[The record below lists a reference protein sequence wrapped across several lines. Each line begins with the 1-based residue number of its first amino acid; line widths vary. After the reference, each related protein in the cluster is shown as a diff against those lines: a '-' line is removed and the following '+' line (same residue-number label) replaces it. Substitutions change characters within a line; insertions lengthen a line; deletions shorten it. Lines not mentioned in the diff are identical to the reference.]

1 MLQYRMRSKPR
12 RWGWVAVILVLI
24 LLLFIIASRPGSQEA
39 NPGSLPVTSQS
50 TGGFGGTLL
59 GLWSDLKAGAIN
71 LWAGL
76 TGHGLP
82 RQVDIDLSA
91 QSVDGSGNDDEEEVA
106 LAGDIQVVISNPQAP
121 EAFVPAGA
129 SPQVLIYHTH
139 SYESYAKQD
148 GQDYVECSKWR
159 TKDNGY
165 NVAAVGEALAKELSV
180 KYGIAVLHDTT
191 DNECSQLG
199 TAYSRSLK
207 TVEKDLKENPGLKI
221 LIDLHRD
228 AYNAGINPDAVMMD
242 GKKVARMMVVV
253 GTGVGQ
259 TGVGFTE
266 KPDWQKNILLAQA
279 VTDELN
285 GFYPYLARKV
295 DVKTGRYNQHV
306 SPGAILI
313 EVGHNQNTLEDALNA
328 VPYLAQAIAD
338 ALSSMNDAGVYVA
351 ATPSSTISPPPLPSP
366 SPSPAATPLPPAVS
380 PSPSPSPSEPRVITL
395 N

>member
-1 MLQYRMRSKPR
+1 MLQYRMNKKPR
-12 RWGWVAVILVLI
+12 RWGLVAVILLFI
-24 LLLFIIASRPGSQEA
+24 LLLFVVASRPGSQEV
-39 NPGSLPVTSQS
+39 NSDTSQAA
-50 TGGFGGTLL
+50 GGFGGTLL
-59 GLWSDLKAGAIN
+59 SLWSDLKAGAVN

-82 RQVDIDLSA
+82 RQMEINIGA
-91 QSVDGSGNDDEEEVA
+91 QGADGSGSDEEEEPA
-106 LAGDIQVVISNPQAP
+106 LADDIQVVVTNPQAP
-121 EAFVPAGA
+121 EAFIPAGA
-129 SPQVLIYHTH
+129 APQVLIYHTH
-139 SYESYAKQD
+139 SYEAYAMED
-148 GQDYVECSKWR
+148 GQDYVECAKWR

-165 NVAAVGEALAKELSV
+165 NVAAVGEALAKELSS

-199 TAYSRSLK
+199 TAYTRSLK
-207 TVEKDLKENPGLKI
+207 TVEKDLAENPSLKI

-228 AYNAGINPDAVMMD
+228 AYNAGMNPDSVMID
-242 GKKVARMMVVV
+242 GKKVARMMIVI

-313 EVGHNQNTLEDALNA
+313 EVGHNQNTLDDALNA
-328 VPYLAQAIAD
+328 MPYLAQAIAD
-338 ALSSMNDAGVYVA
+338 ALGSMNDAGVYVA
-351 ATPSSTISPPPLPSP
+351 ATPAASMSP
-366 SPSPAATPLPPAVS
+366 SPSPTPMPTATPPLPAVS
-380 PSPSPSPSEPRVITL
+380 PSPSPSSSEPVVITL